1 MKNLNTNI
9 ELTTMI
15 KQDDDLQKHLINST
29 AKIQDTTDRRIIT
42 FKEINDEGE
51 FFIRFDVLKSG
62 EVLLNRSS
70 TNRQNMS
77 DFLFR
82 NGEETSVIY
91 KNIYGMIDLKCQTS
105 VLSVDESE
113 LRIEYQLFEQEKLI
127 GEYKLQLIFRV

>member
-29 AKIQDTTDRRIIT
+29 AKIQDTTDRRVIT

>member
-15 KQDDDLQKHLINST
+15 KQDDDLQKHLINSI
-29 AKIQDTTDRRIIT
+29 AKVENTTDRKVIT

-70 TNRQNMS
+70 TDRQNMS

-105 VLSVDESE
+105 ALSVDESE